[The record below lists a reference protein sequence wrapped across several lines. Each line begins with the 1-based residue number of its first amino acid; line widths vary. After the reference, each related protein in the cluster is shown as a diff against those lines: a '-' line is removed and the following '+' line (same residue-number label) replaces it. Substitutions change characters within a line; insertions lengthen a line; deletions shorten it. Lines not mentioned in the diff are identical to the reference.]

1 MDLLQG
7 WIHWKVTRRIAM
19 NKTNFSFST
28 EKLINILVA
37 IIASLFLY
45 IFNNIDKS
53 IKDLSE
59 TGNQLVKTMSVL
71 EHRISDLEKGTKK

>member
-7 WIHWKVTRRIAM
+7 WIHWKVTRGIAM